1 MDGQVLSDIRVIDLT
16 HYVAG
21 PYCTKLLADFGADV
35 IKVERPRTGDPAR
48 RLGPFPGDQAHPEK
62 SGLFLFLNTNKRSI
76 TLNLKSETG
85 RKILLDLVK
94 TADIL
99 VENFSPRVMP
109 ALGLSYDELRK
120 VNPRLVMT
128 SISNFGQDGPY
139 RDFKASDLVLYAM
152 GGAMSSTGL
161 PDREPIR
168 MPGNVI
174 QYQAGTVA
182 AAATMGAFLVARY
195 QGFGQHVDVSVFE
208 TQLGSSDRRT
218 TFLLGYQYHG
228 LPAVREQP
236 TGTPV
241 GGIYPCAD
249 GYVAFL
255 SVPSMLPRFLE
266 MIGRP
271 NLITDPH
278 FATPAALLSPETKEF
293 IHELLLPW
301 LLERTRYEVM
311 DAAQQARFPGMVVLS
326 PGDLVNDPHFNERGF
341 WVEISHPVAG
351 TFKYPGPPFRMS
363 EGGWA
368 IRRPAPLLGEHN
380 EEIYCGEL
388 GYSRQDLD
396 TLRERGII

>member
-35 IKVERPRTGDPAR
+35 IKVERPGTGDPAR
-48 RLGPFPGDQAHPEK
+48 RLGPFPGDEPHPEK

-109 ALGLSYDELRK
+109 SLGLSYDDLRK

-161 PDREPIR
+161 PEREPIR
-168 MPGNVI
+168 MPGNII

-195 QGFGQHVDVSVFE
+195 QGVGQHVDVSIFE

-271 NLITDPH
+271 ELVTDPH
-278 FATPAALLSPETKEF
+278 FASPAALLSPETKEF

-311 DAAQQARFPGMVVLS
+311 AAAQRARFPGMVVLS

-351 TFKYPGPPFRMS
+351 TFKYPGPPLRMS
-363 EGGWA
+363 EGGWQV
-368 IRRPAPLLGEHN
+368 RRPAPLLGEHN
-380 EEIYCGEL
+380 DEIYCGEL
-388 GYSRQDLD
+388 GYSRDDLD
-396 TLRERGII
+396 MLRERGVI